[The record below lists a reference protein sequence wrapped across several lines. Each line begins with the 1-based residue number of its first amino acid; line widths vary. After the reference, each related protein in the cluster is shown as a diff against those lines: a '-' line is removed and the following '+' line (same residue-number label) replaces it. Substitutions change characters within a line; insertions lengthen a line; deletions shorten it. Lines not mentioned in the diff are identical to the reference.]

1 MLGNGSSTG
10 DGNVGIGK
18 GVMTAFT
25 TAAEN
30 VAVGQD
36 ALASATTAASNVAI
50 GADAL
55 EYNVDGNST
64 VAIGRQACRQDGSS
78 NNVTNADNCTFVGRD
93 SRASSATPT
102 NQIAIGYEADG
113 KGDNMATIGNE
124 NITRVY
130 MSHNGDAVIYANGT
144 INTSDARF
152 KKNVEDTDLGLS
164 FINKIRPV
172 KYDYKKNKDDGKKRY
187 GIIAQEVLTV
197 LKDSGNEDF
206 AGIKTEDQDKLGAD
220 YIQFVA
226 PLIKAVQELSSK
238 VEELEKKCN
247 CG

>member
-1 MLGNGSSTG
+1 MVGHKAGTGVLGGAS
-10 DGNVGIGK
+10 I
-18 GVMTAFT
+18 
-25 TAAEN
+25 
-30 VAVGQD
+30 VAV
-36 ALASATTAASNVAI
+36 

-55 EYNVDGNST
+55 EFNTAGNST

-78 NNVTNADNCTFVGRD
+78 NNVTNAANCVFIGRD

-102 NQIAIGYEADG
+102 NQIVIGYEADG
-113 KGDNMATIGNE
+113 QGDNFATIGNE

-130 MSHNGDAVIYANGT
+130 MAHDGAAVMYANGT

-226 PLIKAVQELSSK
+226 PLIKAVQELSEK
-238 VEELEKKCN
+238 VESQQKEIEELKN
-247 CG
+247 